1 MTVAASGP
9 VIPSESS
16 LRGNNKMDMLPT
28 RTASASGL
36 VFAALASALLV
47 TGCVT
52 QPAPPPVVQAP
63 PPPPRVDVAAYPRNG
78 QSDYQQRRDRY
89 ECYNWAVSQS
99 GFDPGRLNTSQL
111 PSPPPVHVEPNPPV
125 GTDTVALG
133 VTGALIGAA
142 VANPRNAGGGA
153 LAGLVVGG
161 LLGAASDASR
171 EASAQRIE
179 NASNAHYDAQQGQL
193 NQRADS
199 YRRAL
204 AACLDGRG
212 YTVR

>member
-1 MTVAASGP
+1 MA
-9 VIPSESS
+9 I
-16 LRGNNKMDMLPT
+16 KMDMLST

-36 VFAALASALLV
+36 VLVAVSALLA
-47 TGCVT
+47 GCVT
-52 QPAPPPVVQAP
+52 APPAPPPVVQAP
-63 PPPPRVDVAAYPRNG
+63 PSPPRIDVAAYPRNG
-78 QSDYQQRRDRY
+78 QSDYQQRRDRF
-89 ECYNWAVSQS
+89 ECHNWAVSQS
-99 GFDPGRLNTSQL
+99 GFDPGRLDMSQL

-125 GTDTVALG
+125 GADTVALG

-171 EASAQRIE
+171 EAAAQRIQ
-179 NASNAHYDAQQGQL
+179 NASNARFDSQQTQL
-193 NQRADS
+193 DQRADR